1 MEIIER
7 KEVKGLAVL
16 YLARFRRNSKLLAE
30 FVDTVEVGVGR
41 SKKWVMMIS
50 TQYGCPVGCAICDS
64 GSFGFRGNMTHEEII
79 SQVEYIVD
87 ANPGLDLRNHPK
99 VKIHFA
105 RTGEPSLNPH
115 ASQAL
120 RSLALKFPFPGILPS
135 ISTIGPRAKRSGLFF
150 EETRKIKNTYFA
162 NGRFQLQLSLHST
175 DESQR
180 RRLIPFEIFT
190 LREMAEFG
198 RWFWSAGDRKITL
211 NFAFAPDA
219 DMNSARVAELFSPDI
234 FLIKVTPVNP
244 TKKAQENALSF
255 PWMEPPACVERF
267 CEELKVLGY
276 DVLTSPSWS
285 QEIEEK
291 TSCGQLW
298 ILNEERT
305 GVGTIPPPGAGGG
318 PVSVPTAL

>member
-16 YLARFRRNSKLLAE
+16 YLARFRRNPKLLAE
-30 FVDTVEVGVGR
+30 FVDTVEVGVER

-50 TQYGCPVGCAICDS
+50 TQYGCPVGCAMCDG

-105 RTGEPSLNPH
+105 RTGEPALNPH

-135 ISTIGPRAKRSGLFF
+135 ISTIGPRAKRSRLFF
-150 EETRKIKNTYFA
+150 EEARKIKNTYFT

-180 RRLIPFEIFT
+180 RKLIPFEIFT
-190 LREMAEFG
+190 LREMAELG
-198 RWFWSAGDRKITL
+198 RWFRSAGDRKITL

-219 DMNSARVAELFSPDI
+219 VMDAARVAELFSPDI

-244 TKKAQENALSF
+244 TKKAQENRLSF
-255 PWMEPPACVERF
+255 PWMEPPARVERF
-267 CEELKVLGY
+267 CRELKVQGY
-276 DVLTSPSWS
+276 EVLTSPSWS

-298 ILNEERT
+298 VLNEE
-305 GVGTIPPPGAGGG
+305 GIHAGQGAVAA
-318 PVSVPTAL
+318 PHQC